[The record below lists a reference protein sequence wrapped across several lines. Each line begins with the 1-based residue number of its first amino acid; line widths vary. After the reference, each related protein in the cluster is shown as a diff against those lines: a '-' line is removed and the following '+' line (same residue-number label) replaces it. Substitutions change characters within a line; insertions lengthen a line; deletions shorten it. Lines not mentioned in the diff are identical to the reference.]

1 MTLRGNKDI
10 KISYNSIRITE
21 SEFLIERSDL
31 IVIDIKDDIFS

>member
-21 SEFLIERSDL
+21 SEFLIKRNEL
-31 IVIDIKDDIFS
+31 IDIKDDIFS